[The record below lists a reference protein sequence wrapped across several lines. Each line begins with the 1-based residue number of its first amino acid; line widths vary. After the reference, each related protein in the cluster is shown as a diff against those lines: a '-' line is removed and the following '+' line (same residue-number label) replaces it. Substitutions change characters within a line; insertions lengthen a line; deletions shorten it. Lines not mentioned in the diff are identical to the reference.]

1 MYVTGTNG
9 SFCRVTS
16 ASGACSGYIPAAH
29 LSRTQ
34 PTYTTRY
41 ATRDAVVY
49 ARPDNSSAR
58 LGYVPQGTAVRVI
71 GQSGECFQV
80 LNGSGMSCGYIYSGY
95 LSSAPVEAYEPT
107 PGYTTVPVK
116 VYASPSTS
124 SSVIARI
131 NAGTAV
137 IVTGVTGDFCKVSSP
152 SGNMGGYIP
161 APIFPMKSRPPRSRT
176 TAARAAA
183 APSPLRSPRSR
194 PAWKWSTG
202 TPPRSTT

>member
-1 MYVTGTNG
+1 MQRLYPR
-9 SFCRVTS
+9 RVPQPH
-16 ASGACSGYIPAAH
+16 PA
-29 LSRTQ
+29 
-34 PTYTTRY
+34 TYTTRY

-49 ARPDNSSAR
+49 AQPASSSAR

-124 SSVIARI
+124 SSVHLHQR
-131 NAGTAV
+131 GHRRHRHRRLR
-137 IVTGVTGDFCKVSSP
+137 GFLQGLQ
-152 SGNMGGYIP
+152 
-161 APIFPMKSRPPRSRT
+161 
-176 TAARAAA
+176 
-183 APSPLRSPRSR
+183 PLRHHGRLYPQRLSY
-194 PAWKWSTG
+194 A
-202 TPPRSTT
+202 